1 MAARLNEFEMRLWKN
16 SCRQALAARE
26 APNPKLEECAG
37 SSARQ
42 TRSLGGW
49 ILDLLWCLVLGVWCF
64 VSATGCRQEMYDQ
77 PRHKPLHASAFFSDG
92 MSARPLPA
100 GTVPRGF
107 LHTNDAVDEGLAGT
121 NLVEEIPVR
130 VTPQLLQRG
139 QERYNIYCSVC
150 HDQNG
155 EGNGMIVQRGFPRP
169 PSFHID
175 RLREAPAGH
184 FFRVITHGYGVM
196 YPYANR
202 VAPEDRWAIT
212 AYIRALQLSH
222 GAPVETR
229 RADLRGP
236 VKEATR

>member
-1 MAARLNEFEMRLWKN
+1 MTARLNQLEMRLEK
-16 SCRQALAARE
+16 SSTLQVPSTRE
-26 APNPKLEECAG
+26 APIIKLQLHAG
-37 SSARQ
+37 SAPRR
-42 TRSLGGW
+42 TRSIGRW
-49 ILDLLWCLVLGVWCF
+49 SLDLLWCLVLGFWCF
-64 VSATGCRQEMYDQ
+64 ATATGCRQEMYDQ

-92 MSARPLPA
+92 MSARPLLA

-107 LHTNDAVDEGLAGT
+107 LHTNDAVDEGLVGT
-121 NLVEEIPVR
+121 NLVEEIPIP

-139 QERYNIYCSVC
+139 QERYDIYCSVC

-169 PSFHID
+169 PSFHIE
-175 RLREAPAGH
+175 RLRQAPAGH

-202 VAPEDRWAIT
+202 VAPEDRWSIT

-222 GAPVETR
+222 GAPI
-229 RADLRGP
+229 ASLPPDLRAQP
-236 VKEATR
+236 KEAAR